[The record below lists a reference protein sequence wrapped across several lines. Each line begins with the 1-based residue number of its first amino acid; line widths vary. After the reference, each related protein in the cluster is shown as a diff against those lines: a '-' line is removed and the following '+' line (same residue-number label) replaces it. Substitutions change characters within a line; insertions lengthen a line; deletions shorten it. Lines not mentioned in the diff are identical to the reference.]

1 MDFFFLPP
9 TLSFFF
15 PRTFV
20 AIRVRNDET
29 NCWKKIVIVFFFFF
43 VYISTI
49 FPFRGTMY
57 RWYLIPIAA
66 KKRNVCCVVLSLTW
80 MKKRWNE
87 LLEIYIILLS
97 LFFIIYSTFST
108 KSRDWILSAS
118 QKEDD
123 KITKSFNEKLQLIL
137 TSRARVCVCVRVCIY
152 VYSKERGR
160 DDAFDDGSLETK
172 PGINQIKR
180 CLDNYMDE
188 AVGLYNTSVN
198 SHSAA
203 INRIMDRPLR
213 DINRNEIMRKV
224 LRAVIRG
231 DCPIIM
237 SSLVVSI
244 LIKLHRDIHSPT
256 LAKFYLIF
264 RVPFIPFARSF

>member
-1 MDFFFLPP
+1 
-9 TLSFFF
+9 
-15 PRTFV
+15 
-20 AIRVRNDET
+20 
-29 NCWKKIVIVFFFFF
+29 
-43 VYISTI
+43 
-49 FPFRGTMY
+49 MY
-57 RWYLIPIAA
+57 RWYLIPIAV

-87 LLEIYIILLS
+87 LLEIYIYIILLS

-137 TSRARVCVCVRVCIY
+137 TSRARVCVYVHACIY

-256 LAKFYLIF
+256 PAKFYLIF

>member
-1 MDFFFLPP
+1 M
-9 TLSFFF
+9 
-15 PRTFV
+15 
-20 AIRVRNDET
+20 
-29 NCWKKIVIVFFFFF
+29 
-43 VYISTI
+43 
-49 FPFRGTMY
+49 
-57 RWYLIPIAA
+57 
-66 KKRNVCCVVLSLTW
+66 
-80 MKKRWNE
+80 
-87 LLEIYIILLS
+87 
-97 LFFIIYSTFST
+97 
-108 KSRDWILSAS
+108 
-118 QKEDD
+118 
-123 KITKSFNEKLQLIL
+123 
-137 TSRARVCVCVRVCIY
+137 CIY

-256 LAKFYLIF
+256 PAKFYLIF
-264 RVPFIPFARSF
+264 RVPFIPFARSCNERYLLN